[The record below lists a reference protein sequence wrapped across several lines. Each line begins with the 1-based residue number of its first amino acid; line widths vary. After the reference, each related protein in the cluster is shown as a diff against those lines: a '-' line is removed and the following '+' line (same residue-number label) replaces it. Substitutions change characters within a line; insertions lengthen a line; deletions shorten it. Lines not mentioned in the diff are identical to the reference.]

1 MASSFASDDLRLVP
15 LRDVQA
21 AAVRIA
27 DTCVRTPVLG
37 AGADLPRLWL
47 KADSLQP
54 TGAFKLRGATNAVA
68 VLEPDVRARGVVT
81 HSSGNH
87 GQALACAAAR
97 AGIACTVVMPEGS
110 VTAKVEATR
119 AWGATVELVPT
130 AERVSACTA
139 LAERSGATV
148 VPPFDDPAIIAGQG
162 TVGLEI
168 LEQLPDVQTVLV
180 PVGGGGLISGVAAAI
195 KGLAPKVRVIGVE
208 PELAADAAEGM
219 RTGTLAQWPLER
231 TTVTIADGLRGG
243 SVGVLNW
250 AHLQAYVE
258 SVLTVGEAGIVAA
271 VGEIARRARLVAEPS
286 GAVTTAAYLAH
297 PDRDSLGRTVAV
309 VSGGNVDP
317 LAYAAMIGGPPSSRE
332 PVALDVTGSAPA
344 PGSER

>member
-1 MASSFASDDLRLVP
+1 MAVLPADDAPLVT
-15 LRDVQA
+15 LQDVQA

-27 DTCVRTPVLG
+27 DACVRTPVLA
-37 AGADLPRLWL
+37 AGTDLPLLWL

-68 VLEPDVRARGVVT
+68 VLDPEVRTRGVVT

-110 VTAKVEATR
+110 VAAKVAATR

-130 AERVSACTA
+130 AERASTCAA
-139 LAERSGATV
+139 IAERTGAGV
-148 VPPFDDPAIIAGQG
+148 VPPFDDAAIIAGQG

-168 LEQLPDVQTVLV
+168 LDQLPGVATVLV
-180 PVGGGGLISGVAAAI
+180 PVGGGGLISGIAAAV
-195 KGLAPKVRVIGVE
+195 KGLAPQVRVIGVE

-219 RTGTLAQWPLER
+219 RTGRRTQWPLER
-231 TTVTIADGLRGG
+231 TTATIADGLRGG
-243 SVGVLNW
+243 SVGILNW
-250 AHLQAYVE
+250 AHLQAQVDGI
-258 SVLTVGEAGIVAA
+258 LTVGEAQIVAA
-271 VGEIARRARLVAEPS
+271 VGEIAGRARLVAEPS

-297 PDRDSLGRTVAV
+297 RDRDSLGPTVAV

-317 LAYAAMIGGPPSSRE
+317 VAYADMLGASVSWARASVPTPRQ
-332 PVALDVTGSAPA
+332 
-344 PGSER
+344 